1 MADGNGYMKVVP
13 ANRRCR
19 MRRLERTETPVFG
32 SKKSKQ
38 LETQAASLPADAA
51 SQTSG
56 RSPGLVVTT
65 LVDKAQRLQQPAVA
79 RYVASIRKRHPDES
93 PEQIIRRLE
102 KQYLT
107 TVTASGGAVGAAAA
121 VPGVGT
127 VTAISAMSAETVFFI
142 EASALLALAIADV
155 HGIAPTHRDRR
166 RALVLA
172 VALGEEGTGIIGK
185 TLGKTNSSAIAQL
198 SVPGIPGANLATIN
212 KALTNRFVK
221 KFTLGKAPVM
231 FGKVLP
237 GGIGAVIGGVG
248 NRALGTAVIRNARSA
263 FGQPPRRWLTVVD
276 GTVEDSVDG
285 AVISPIEG
293 AN

>member
-1 MADGNGYMKVVP
+1 M
-13 ANRRCR
+13 
-19 MRRLERTETPVFG
+19 FG
-32 SKKSKQ
+32 SKKS
-38 LETQAASLPADAA
+38 TDVATRTSSLPADADRP
-51 SQTSG
+51 SG

-79 RYVASIRKRHPDES
+79 RYVQSVRRKHPGDS
-93 PEQIIRRLE
+93 PEAIIRRLE
-102 KQYLT
+102 KHYLT

-127 VTAISAMSAETVFFI
+127 VTAIGAMSAETVFFI

-155 HGIAPTHRDRR
+155 HGIAPTQHDRR

-172 VALGEEGTGIIGK
+172 VALGEEGVGIVGK
-185 TLGKTNSSAIAQL
+185 TLGPSSRTAMAQL
-198 SVPGIPGANLATIN
+198 GLPGIPGANLATIN

-248 NRALGTAVIRNARSA
+248 NRALGTTVIRNARAA
-263 FGQPPRRWLTVVD
+263 FGAPPRHWLTVVD
-276 GTVEDSVDG
+276 GAVEPN
-285 AVISPIEG
+285 ARIEG